1 LFILCPDG
9 MKPLLRSEG
18 FHPGRHNGVSSEHDK
33 YGDRRRVAKDGDPC
47 CTSSGNRFGELGKT
61 GNNIHIFFF
70 LRVHGGIVQKGS
82 IGLLSASVWTTNGV
96 VRITVV

>member
-1 LFILCPDG
+1 MFILCADG

-18 FHPGRHNGVSSEHDK
+18 FHPGRHTGVWSEQDK
-33 YGDRRRVAKDGDPC
+33 YGDRRRVVEDGDPW

-61 GNNIHIFFF
+61 GKNIHILLF

-96 VRITVV
+96 VRLTVV